1 MIQVSEPKR
10 SYLPAG
16 FQAADPAAVNARF
29 DELDARPLADLAA
42 LKAWIRDGDELA
54 AALEQER
61 NLRFIATTQNTADE
75 KVQAAYQSF
84 VETID
89 PILQERGFQLA
100 ARLLASPDHAR
111 LEPAVYGQYLFAVK
125 TRQELFRKENIAL
138 QVEESRLQ
146 TEYGR
151 LVGGTQVEF
160 EGKPHPLP
168 RMRVYRDALDRKK
181 REAAWRATSRRLL
194 QDRERYEALFE
205 ELFALRQ
212 RIARN
217 AGFPDY
223 IGYRFKEWRRPY
235 SPADCRTFHAAVE
248 AHVLPVLK
256 ELRRERREKL
266 GLAALRPW
274 DLDVDLE
281 GRAPLRPFETAPDL
295 IRLSRDLLGRVD
307 KVFGSRIDWMR
318 DDKMLD
324 LDSRPGKGPGGYMCE
339 LPERRV
345 PFIFMNAAGLQQ
357 DVNTMLHEGGH
368 AFHVFETRQHELSFN
383 RSAPIEF
390 AEVASMSME
399 LLGLDFADGPYGAAA
414 ANRARREHL
423 EHILEILAWI
433 STVDCFQLELYA
445 RPDHTR
451 EERRD
456 LWLATARRF
465 RVEVDYSGFQEEEA
479 ARWHMQSHIF
489 VHAFYYIE
497 YAIAQLGAL
506 QVWRNFRK
514 DPVHAVA
521 AYRKGLSL
529 GHTQPLPKLF
539 EAAGARFDF
548 GERTVGE
555 LMTFVRGELEA
566 QPS

>member
-1 MIQVSEPKR
+1 MIQLSEYKR
-10 SYLPAG
+10 SYLPAA
-16 FQAADPAAVNARF
+16 FQAADPAEVNARF
-29 DELDARPLADLAA
+29 DELQARPLGDLAA
-42 LKAWIRDGDELA
+42 LKTWIRDGDELA

-61 NLRFIATTQNTADE
+61 SLRYIATTQNTADE
-75 KVQAAYQSF
+75 QAQAAYRSF

-89 PILQERGFQLA
+89 PILQERAFQLGV
-100 ARLLASPDHAR
+100 RLLASPHHAR
-111 LEPAVYGQYLFAVK
+111 LDPEVYGQYLLSVR
-125 TRQELFRKENIAL
+125 TRQELFRKENIPL

-146 TEYGR
+146 TEYGK

-160 EGKPHPLP
+160 QGNRHPLP
-168 RMRVYRDALDRKK
+168 RMRVYRDALDRKT
-181 REAAWRATSRRLL
+181 REGAWRATSRRVL
-194 QDRERYEALFE
+194 QDRDRYEALFE
-205 ELFALRQ
+205 ELFAVRQ
-212 RIARN
+212 RVARN
-217 AGFPDY
+217 AGFADY

-235 SPADCRTFHAAVE
+235 SPAECRAFHAAVE

-281 GRAPLRPFETAPDL
+281 GRAPLRPFEKADDL

-307 KVFGSRIDWMR
+307 EVFGSRIDWMR
-318 DDKMLD
+318 DNKMLD

-368 AFHVFETRQHELSFN
+368 AFHVFETRPLELSFN

-414 ANRARREHL
+414 AARARREHL

-433 STVDCFQLELYA
+433 STVDCIQLELYA
-445 RPDHTR
+445 RPGHTR
-451 EERRD
+451 AERRD
-456 LWLATARRF
+456 LWLATLRRF
-465 RVEVDYSGFQEEEA
+465 RVDVDYSGFEEEEA
-479 ARWHMQSHIF
+479 ARWHMQAHIF

-514 DPVHAVA
+514 DPARAVT

-529 GHTQPLPKLF
+529 GYTQPLPKLF

-548 GERTVGE
+548 GARTVGE
-555 LMTFVRGELEA
+555 LMKFVRSELTTEA
-566 QPS
+566 S